1 MELGL
6 LSNSLLSRPV
16 FHTTVTDP
24 LLSAMSEWRSARTIC
39 PPPLSRNRLQEW
51 RGVWADVRQC
61 DTMFWVQNRGARPEP
76 PIHLAAFLRFSA
88 HRSAFIID
96 AWKYLRDKI
105 GYFATVHRLD
115 PCFLSYTEAL
125 AELKPRYRYAK
136 FEWLPFGADTGV
148 FYPRGEEKP
157 VFAFW
162 MGRRDKSLHNALLE
176 YCQSRGLTYI
186 YSNDGRYSTE
196 QLGEIA
202 AKAQYFLVTP
212 PHPDRSGGYSPMPS
226 RYVEGLAA
234 GTRLLGVLPKS
245 GEYQR
250 LYPLNA
256 VCQVAPD
263 GSDLVQ
269 RLDEDRRNPENQ
281 RHVDRA
287 RDLVHRHH
295 SWRRRAEQ
303 IVNRLDNGV
312 EIEFPSPDDALREL
326 DRERNAG
333 RPAQVDPDNLRQ
345 SLSDPTISRV

>member
-1 MELGL
+1 
-6 LSNSLLSRPV
+6 
-16 FHTTVTDP
+16 
-24 LLSAMSEWRSARTIC
+24 MSEWRSARTIC

-61 DTMFWVQNRGARPEP
+61 DTDVLGAEP
-76 PIHLAAFLRFSA
+76 GGPPRTSNSSCGVSRIFLGPPVRFH
-88 HRSAFIID
+88 HRRVEIPT
-96 AWKYLRDKI
+96 DKI

-256 VCQVAPD
+256 VSGRAGWFRSGPAV
-263 GSDLVQ
+263 G
-269 RLDEDRRNPENQ
+269 RRSPQSENL